1 MEARK
6 YRSHTKWNGK
16 EFIPKKSYE
25 TEKEAINV
33 ARYMNTQEHIIH
45 KMVAYKC
52 AECGKWHI
60 GRNSTELSNEDR
72 EHYKSLLDRDKK
84 YKIGI

>member
-33 ARYMNTQEHIIH
+33 ARYMNTQGHIIH

-72 EHYKSLLDRDKK
+72 EHYKKLLDRDKK
-84 YKIGI
+84 YKI